1 MLRRHRTVDRCFRS
15 LRSYYANMF
24 NAINA
29 KRQRDWASMRWTGK
43 EAGKLERKNR
53 LFETGNLR
61 AGKRDGSG

>member
-1 MLRRHRTVDRCFRS
+1 MLRRRQTVDHSRS

-24 NAINA
+24 NGINV
-29 KRQRDWASMRWTGK
+29 KRQRDCASMRWTQK

-61 AGKRDGSG
+61 AGKRDGSR